1 MPFKWVIT
9 RKKEERTA
17 EDIKAGA
24 YIFITPFEYNFSR
37 SFVACGDCSLNWI
50 FKNPKVNVGVK
61 KNVQPNGN
69 MKT

>member
-24 YIFITPFEYNFSR
+24 YIFITPFEYNFFR

-61 KNVQPNGN
+61 KNVQRNGN